1 MGNSSSKKKTAPA
14 QNINMTDA
22 SQVGQTE
29 LLQAIAQSMQGM
41 STAIQELSK
50 NVKTINT
57 SNVERDKILKRLD
70 DNDKQKDDVAKTTA
84 RIATANNITDPNRK
98 ADLKEMIEEN
108 NREFVYPLKNKVETL
123 ENENSVFRSTFTTIT
138 PKTTQTIRS
147 GTSCKEGEIEYIDM
161 QIQDKENLLNKKTQ
175 EVESYISEQT
185 TLKEEKSNIRFP
197 LTIEVAK
204 LQNEMKGFDTLDK
217 LSKEKKYNTKIERL
231 ENQISNLD
239 KEISECDNEI
249 SNTNKGFRK
258 FSKQINL
265 EITEFKQK
273 RQEVSDRYIMSE
285 EEFQKIIEPLK
296 GINLTGLG
304 HTNQNTLG

>member
-1 MGNSSSKKKTAPA
+1 MGNLSSKKKTAPA
-14 QNINMTDA
+14 QNIDMTDA

-29 LLQAIAQSMQGM
+29 LLQAIAQSMHGM
-41 STAIQELSK
+41 NTAIQEL
-50 NVKTINT
+50 NKT
-57 SNVERDKILKRLD
+57 VKRLD
-70 DNDKQKDDVAKTTA
+70 DNDKQRSDAAKTTA
-84 RIATANNITDPNRK
+84 QIATANNITDPNQV
-98 ADLKEMIEEN
+98 ALLKEIVKNEIK
-108 NREFVYPLKNKVETL
+108 PLKETISTFT
-123 ENENSVFRSTFTTIT
+123 NTFTTIE
-138 PKTTQTIRS
+138 PKTTISLRS
-147 GTSCKEGEIEYIDM
+147 GTSCKEEAIKYIDER
-161 QIQDKENLLNKKTQ
+161 IQEKEKLLNKKTQ

-231 ENQISNLD
+231 ESQISNLD
-239 KEISECDNEI
+239 TQISGCDDEI

>member
-1 MGNSSSKKKTAPA
+1 MGNLSSKKKTTPA

-22 SQVGQTE
+22 SQVDQTA
-29 LLQAIAQSMQGM
+29 LLQQMMQSMQGM
-41 STAIQELSK
+41 SNAIQEL
-50 NVKTINT
+50 NKT
-57 SNVERDKILKRLD
+57 VKRLD
-70 DNDKQKDDVAKTTA
+70 DNDKQKAETAKTA
-84 RIATANNITDPNRK
+84 SRIATANNITNPNQK
-98 ADLKEMIEEN
+98 ADLKKMIEEN
-108 NREFVYPLKNKVETL
+108 NKEVVAPLKEDNRIFKEQINTFV
-123 ENENSVFRSTFTTIT
+123 STFTTIT
-138 PKTTQTIRS
+138 PKTTETIRS
-147 GTSCKEGEIEYIDM
+147 GTSCKEEAIKYIDEK
-161 QIQDKENLLNKKTQ
+161 IQEKEKLLNKKTQ
-175 EVESYISEQT
+175 EVELYISEQT
-185 TLKEEKSNIRFP
+185 TLKEEKSNTRFP

-231 ENQISNLD
+231 ESQISNLD
-239 KEISECDNEI
+239 TQISGCDDEI

-265 EITEFKQK
+265 EITDLKQK

>member
-1 MGNSSSKKKTAPA
+1 MGNSSSKKKAAPA
-14 QNINMTDA
+14 QNIDMTDA

-29 LLQAIAQSMQGM
+29 LLRTIAQSIQGM
-41 STAIQELSK
+41 STAIQELNK

-57 SNVERDKILKRLD
+57 SNVERDKILKRLN
-70 DNDKQKDDVAKTTA
+70 DNDKQKAEAAKTTA
-84 RIATANNITDPNRK
+84 QIATANNITDPNHVELLNK
-98 ADLKEMIEEN
+98 IVEN
-108 NREFVYPLKNKVETL
+108 RVTPLEKKLDIFTA
-123 ENENSVFRSTFTTIT
+123 TFNTVT

-147 GTSCKEGEIEYIDM
+147 GTSCKEEEIAYIDM
-161 QIQDKENLLNKKTQ
+161 QIQEKENLLNKKTQ
-175 EVESYISEQT
+175 EVELYISEQT

-217 LSKEKKYNTKIERL
+217 LSKEKKYNTTIEKL
-231 ENQISNLD
+231 YNQISNLD
-239 KEISECDNEI
+239 KEISGCDNEI

-265 EITEFKQK
+265 EITDLEQK

-285 EEFQKIIEPLK
+285 EEFQEIIRPLK
-296 GINLTGLG
+296 EMNFTDLG

>member
-123 ENENSVFRSTFTTIT
+123 ENEN
-138 PKTTQTIRS
+138 
-147 GTSCKEGEIEYIDM
+147 
-161 QIQDKENLLNKKTQ
+161 
-175 EVESYISEQT
+175 
-185 TLKEEKSNIRFP
+185 
-197 LTIEVAK
+197 
-204 LQNEMKGFDTLDK
+204 
-217 LSKEKKYNTKIERL
+217 
-231 ENQISNLD
+231 
-239 KEISECDNEI
+239 
-249 SNTNKGFRK
+249 
-258 FSKQINL
+258 
-265 EITEFKQK
+265 
-273 RQEVSDRYIMSE
+273 
-285 EEFQKIIEPLK
+285 
-296 GINLTGLG
+296 
-304 HTNQNTLG
+304 